1 MGEIMNS
8 TELQIKEN
16 SEGDLYFNIPD
27 NLLERLGWE
36 EGDEIKF
43 VEKDGGFVLTKVK
56 EKIDKEECTDD
67 QFSLTKVKYETIELD
82 FDDDELFKYM
92 KLAHEKGMSFNEWV
106 EDSLRQI
113 IKEYT
118 DDQFS

>member
-1 MGEIMNS
+1 MEQSKKRKKNIQEISLVIKMKT

-43 VEKDGGFVLTKVK
+43 VEKDGRFVLTKVK
-56 EKIDKEECTDD
+56 YK
-67 QFSLTKVKYETIELD
+67 TIE
-82 FDDDELFKYM
+82 
-92 KLAHEKGMSFNEWV
+92 HE
-106 EDSLRQI
+106 
-113 IKEYT
+113 
-118 DDQFS
+118 

>member
-1 MGEIMNS
+1 MKT

-56 EKIDKEECTDD
+56 EKIDKEN
-67 QFSLTKVKYETIELD
+67 K
-82 FDDDELFKYM
+82 
-92 KLAHEKGMSFNEWV
+92 
-106 EDSLRQI
+106 
-113 IKEYT
+113 
-118 DDQFS
+118 

>member
-1 MGEIMNS
+1 MKT

-36 EGDEIKF
+36 DGDEIKF
-43 VEKDGGFVLTKVK
+43 IEKDGGFVLTKVK

-67 QFSLTKVKYETIELD
+67 QFS
-82 FDDDELFKYM
+82 
-92 KLAHEKGMSFNEWV
+92 
-106 EDSLRQI
+106 
-113 IKEYT
+113 
-118 DDQFS
+118 

>member
-1 MGEIMNS
+1 MEQSKKRKKNVQTISLVVKMKT

-36 EGDEIKF
+36 DGDEIKF

-67 QFSLTKVKYETIELD
+67 QFS
-82 FDDDELFKYM
+82 
-92 KLAHEKGMSFNEWV
+92 
-106 EDSLRQI
+106 
-113 IKEYT
+113 
-118 DDQFS
+118 

>member
-1 MGEIMNS
+1 MSHYEHNKMKT

-43 VEKDGGFVLTKVK
+43 IEKDGGFL
-56 EKIDKEECTDD
+56 
-67 QFSLTKVKYETIELD
+67 LTKVKYETIELD

-92 KLAHEKGMSFNEWV
+92 KIAHEKGMSFNEWV
-106 EDSLRQI
+106 EDSLKQI
-113 IKEYT
+113 IKELE
-118 DDQFS
+118 

>member
-1 MGEIMNS
+1 MKT

-16 SEGDLYFNIPD
+16 SEGDLYFNIPG

-56 EKIDKEECTDD
+56 YK
-67 QFSLTKVKYETIELD
+67 TIE
-82 FDDDELFKYM
+82 K
-92 KLAHEKGMSFNEWV
+92 
-106 EDSLRQI
+106 R
-113 IKEYT
+113 
-118 DDQFS
+118 

>member
-1 MGEIMNS
+1 MET

-43 VEKDGGFVLTKVK
+43 VEKDGGFVLTKVN
-56 EKIDKEECTDD
+56 
-67 QFSLTKVKYETIELD
+67 
-82 FDDDELFKYM
+82 
-92 KLAHEKGMSFNEWV
+92 NE
-106 EDSLRQI
+106 
-113 IKEYT
+113 
-118 DDQFS
+118 

>member
-1 MGEIMNS
+1 MKT

-56 EKIDKEECTDD
+56 YK
-67 QFSLTKVKYETIELD
+67 TIELD
-82 FDDDELFKYM
+82 FDDEELLKYM
-92 KLAHEKGMSFNEWV
+92 VFAHEQGITFNELCERAV
-106 EDSLRQI
+106 KEKI
-113 IKEYT
+113 GKEEYT

>member
-1 MGEIMNS
+1 MGI

-43 VEKDGGFVLTKVK
+43 VEKDGGFILTKVK
-56 EKIDKEECTDD
+56 EKIGKEN
-67 QFSLTKVKYETIELD
+67 K
-82 FDDDELFKYM
+82 
-92 KLAHEKGMSFNEWV
+92 
-106 EDSLRQI
+106 
-113 IKEYT
+113 
-118 DDQFS
+118 

>member
-1 MGEIMNS
+1 MKT

-43 VEKDGGFVLTKVK
+43 VKKDYGFVLTKVK
-56 EKIDKEECTDD
+56 YK
-67 QFSLTKVKYETIELD
+67 TIE
-82 FDDDELFKYM
+82 DE
-92 KLAHEKGMSFNEWV
+92 
-106 EDSLRQI
+106 
-113 IKEYT
+113 
-118 DDQFS
+118 

>member
-27 NLLERLGWE
+27 NLLERLDWE

-43 VEKDGGFVLTKVK
+43 VEKDGGF
-56 EKIDKEECTDD
+56 I
-67 QFSLTKVKYETIELD
+67 LTKVKYETIELD

>member
-1 MGEIMNS
+1 MET

-36 EGDEIKF
+36 DGDEIKF
-43 VEKDGGFVLTKVK
+43 VEKDGRFVLTKVKYKTIELDFDGEELLKYMVFAHEQGITFNELCERAVK
-56 EKIDKEECTDD
+56 EKIDKEE
-67 QFSLTKVKYETIELD
+67 
-82 FDDDELFKYM
+82 
-92 KLAHEKGMSFNEWV
+92 
-106 EDSLRQI
+106 
-113 IKEYT
+113 YT

>member
-1 MGEIMNS
+1 MNS

-43 VEKDGGFVLTKVK
+43 VEKDGGF
-56 EKIDKEECTDD
+56 I
-67 QFSLTKVKYETIELD
+67 LTKVKYETIELD